1 MQIMLMALRRVCSQ
15 LRVALGIA
23 SCFSWSMSQSSEL
36 RAGSWQLAAG
46 SWQLAALL
54 QQARFPQIGVCAVRR
69 GPQRLGGSVTRGTS
83 LKNSKSAI
91 KLLQVVLASAESVRA
106 KQTHC
111 GAKFRFEPAA
121 TTCAKASR
129 QLAGPRGTY

>member
-1 MQIMLMALRRVCSQ
+1 MQIMLMALRGVCSQ

-54 QQARFPQIGVCAVRR
+54 LSYCCSRPDFPKQGCTQYA
-69 GPQRLGGSVTRGTS
+69 GG
-83 LKNSKSAI
+83 
-91 KLLQVVLASAESVRA
+91 ASD
-106 KQTHC
+106 
-111 GAKFRFEPAA
+111 
-121 TTCAKASR
+121 
-129 QLAGPRGTY
+129 